1 MRSSL
6 VLALYAT
13 PSVFSCNC
21 THMQRF
27 EILSCT
33 CTCILRDDDDDDA
46 DDDDDDDDDV
56 DDDAADDDD
65 DVGVISE
72 NILESQA
79 RIFWSHKRD
88 IDHDAR

>member
-1 MRSSL
+1 ML
-6 VLALYAT
+6 
-13 PSVFSCNC
+13 
-21 THMQRF
+21 RF

-33 CTCILRDDDDDDA
+33 CTCILRDDDDDDDDA
-46 DDDDDDDDDV
+46 DD
-56 DDDAADDDD
+56 DDDD

-72 NILESQA
+72 NISESQA